1 MSIAFNPTDF
11 APKRH
16 GVVRTVATAI
26 GAGVAVI
33 VVGEAVWLSLIA
45 AYTRHPTPFPWFV
58 VAMAA
63 FLAVAGAWLKWGRW
77 PNAGAAAR
85 REGARLDAVP
95 FRTFVLALVA
105 GWSSFFAGAGAYV
118 AYRIHTGLGA
128 EVPMT
133 LPPGPKLAI
142 IAGLAMAA
150 IVAGTVEEVAV
161 RGFMQSRLEKAY
173 GLVPAIL
180 VSGLVWALFHTN
192 HSYFDTSAA
201 DIVVWFG
208 VFFAV
213 STILGRIANLT
224 NSVLPGIVIHAGF
237 DATYFV
243 SAGILQPKI
252 APLAYLESLASAQ
265 DFLLIG
271 IGLAVLAVFAW
282 IELHRAVRHA

>member
-1 MSIAFNPTDF
+1 MSIALTHNESV
-11 APKRH
+11 PKQP

-26 GAGVAVI
+26 GAGVIVI
-33 VVGEAVWLSLIA
+33 IVGEAAWTGLIA
-45 AYTRHPTPFPWFV
+45 AYSRHPTPFPWFV

-63 FLAVAGAWLKWGRW
+63 FLAVAAAWLKWGTW
-77 PNAGAAAR
+77 PRAGAVAR
-85 REGARLDAVP
+85 REGARLNAVP
-95 FRTFVLALVA
+95 LKVFVLSLLA

-118 AYRIHTGLGA
+118 AYRMQSGLGG

-142 IAGLAMAA
+142 VAGLAMAA
-150 IVAGTVEEVAV
+150 VVAGTIEEVAV

-180 VSGLVWALFHTN
+180 VSGFVWALFHTN
-192 HSYFDTSAA
+192 HSYFNTSVA
-201 DIVVWFG
+201 DIAVWFG

-213 STILGRIANLT
+213 SAILGRIASLT

-243 SAGILQPKI
+243 SAGILQPRV

-265 DFLLIG
+265 DFLMIG
-271 IGLAVLAVFAW
+271 AGLALFAVFAW
-282 IELHRAVRHA
+282 IALFRAVRRG